1 MRILYLAPHP
11 FYQERGSPIAAKML
25 LDILDERGV
34 EVDLVTYNEGDD
46 VSFRHV
52 RHIRTPDLPFLRG
65 IRPGFSAKKLVADVF
80 MFFIVLRLLLRQRY
94 DVIHAVEETAF
105 FAALLKPLFRTP
117 YIYDMDSSLAQ
128 QMVEQMPAL
137 GGLARVLGAFEGLAV
152 RHAEV
157 VVAVC
162 DALADIARGH
172 GAKRVMLLYDVPML
186 AAHDGAAV
194 EDVRKAAGIEG
205 QVLMYVGNLQ
215 PYQGIDLLLESFALA
230 ADRLDDT
237 HVVIIG
243 GNEKDIEAYRAKAAG
258 LGVGERVHFL
268 GPRPVEH
275 LAAYLAQATILA
287 SPRIKGNNT
296 PMKIYSYLDSG
307 RPTLAT
313 DLWTHTQV
321 LSDRVSVL
329 TAPEPAAYAEGLV
342 RLAQDAALRDRL
354 GAAGRALVVERYSHD
369 VFKASVDRLLE
380 YLDAGPGGR
389 SELLT
394 LNS

>member
-205 QVLMYVGNLQ
+205 QVLM
-215 PYQGIDLLLESFALA
+215 P
-230 ADRLDDT
+230 
-237 HVVIIG
+237 VI
-243 GNEKDIEAYRAKAAG
+243 
-258 LGVGERVHFL
+258 
-268 GPRPVEH
+268 
-275 LAAYLAQATILA
+275 
-287 SPRIKGNNT
+287 S
-296 PMKIYSYLDSG
+296 
-307 RPTLAT
+307 
-313 DLWTHTQV
+313 
-321 LSDRVSVL
+321 
-329 TAPEPAAYAEGLV
+329 PEPE
-342 RLAQDAALRDRL
+342 RLKSR
-354 GAAGRALVVERYSHD
+354 
-369 VFKASVDRLLE
+369 
-380 YLDAGPGGR
+380 
-389 SELLT
+389 
-394 LNS
+394 